1 MRASQLWPAVAIG
14 LVLTVTACAS
24 GSKSPTVA
32 SVATGP
38 TTTAS
43 QAGASSSG
51 GDTPLAQGLAYSQ
64 CMRSHGVPNFPDPI
78 PTPSGGYGYHMP
90 RGPNAINPQSPSY
103 VAAQEACKSL
113 APQWWTGGQQLSPAQ
128 EQAWLTWAKCIRA
141 HGVPSFA
148 DPTFP
153 GGGAVRTSGAGG
165 SSSPQL
171 QSAMDACKSQ
181 MPSAGGL
188 GG

>member
-1 MRASQLWPAVAIG
+1 MRAYQLWPAVAIG
-14 LVLTVTACAS
+14 LVLTVAACSS

-32 SVATGP
+32 SVGTGP

-51 GDTPLAQGLAYSQ
+51 GDAALAQGLTYSQ
-64 CMRSHGVPNFPDPI
+64 CMRNHGMPNFPDPI

-90 RGPNAINPQSPSY
+90 RGPNAINPQSPAF

-113 APQWWTGGQQLSPAQ
+113 APQWWSGGQRLSAAQ

-141 HGVPSFA
+141 NGAPSFA
-148 DPTFP
+148 DPSFA
-153 GGGAVRTSGAGG
+153 GGHVAINDGGAAG
-165 SSSPQL
+165 SQQL
-171 QSAMDACKSQ
+171 QTAEQACKSQ
-181 MPSAGGL
+181 MPSGGGI

>member
-14 LVLTVTACAS
+14 LVLAVAACAS
-24 GSKSPTVA
+24 GSKSPAVA
-32 SVATGP
+32 SVGTGP

-51 GDTPLAQGLAYSQ
+51 RDTPLAEGLAYAQ
-64 CMRSHGVPNFPDPI
+64 CMRSHGVPNWPDPVA
-78 PTPSGGYGYHMP
+78 TPSGSYGF
-90 RGPNAINPQSPSY
+90 RTTGVNPQS
-103 VAAQEACKSL
+103 AGFQQAGQACKSL
-113 APQWWTGGQQLSPAQ
+113 APQWWSGGPQLSPAQ

-153 GGGAVRTSGAGG
+153 GGGAVQLPGEGG
-165 SSSPQL
+165 SNSPQL
-171 QSAMDACKSQ
+171 QSAMAACKSQ
-181 MPSAGGL
+181 MPSAGGI

>member
-14 LVLTVTACAS
+14 LVLTVAACAS

-32 SVATGP
+32 SVGTGP

-64 CMRSHGVPNFPDPI
+64 CMRTHGMPNFPDPI

-90 RGPNAINPQSPSY
+90 RGPNAINPHSPAY

-141 HGVPSFA
+141 NGVPSFA
-148 DPTFP
+148 DPSFAGGHVAIND
-153 GGGAVRTSGAGG
+153 GGGAG
-165 SSSPQL
+165 SPQL
-171 QSAMDACKSQ
+171 QAAQQACKSQ
-181 MPSAGGL
+181 MPSTGGL

>member
-1 MRASQLWPAVAIG
+1 VAIG
-14 LVLTVTACAS
+14 LALTLAAS
-24 GSKSPTVA
+24 SCSKPPTVP
-32 SVATGP
+32 SVGTGP

-43 QAGASSSG
+43 QAGTSLSG
-51 GDTPLAQGLAYSQ
+51 GDTQLAEGLAYTQ
-64 CMRSHGVPNFPDPI
+64 CMRSHGVPNFPVPVL
-78 PTPSGGYGYHMP
+78 TPSGGYGF
-90 RGPNAINPQSPSY
+90 RTTGINPQS
-103 VAAQEACKSL
+103 AAFQRALQACRSL
-113 APQWWTGGQQLSPAQ
+113 SPQWWSGGQQLSSAQ

-153 GGGAVRTSGAGG
+153 GGGAVQISGAGG

-171 QSAMDACKSQ
+171 QSAMDACRPQ